1 MSKTMTT
8 IDMEEMINLHRREA
22 QDQSALESIPLSP
35 VKYTDFSHP
44 LDEHADRV
52 FSSCRVAGL
61 YARHIKIANEVSQ

>member
-1 MSKTMTT
+1 MTT
-8 IDMEEMINLHRREA
+8 IDMEEMINLHRHEA

-52 FSSCRVAGL
+52 FSSC
-61 YARHIKIANEVSQ
+61 